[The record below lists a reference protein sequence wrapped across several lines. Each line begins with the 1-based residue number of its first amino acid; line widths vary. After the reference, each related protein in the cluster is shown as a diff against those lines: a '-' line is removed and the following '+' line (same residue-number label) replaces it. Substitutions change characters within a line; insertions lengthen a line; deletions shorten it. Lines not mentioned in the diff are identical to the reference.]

1 MHFMR
6 IEPRVAW
13 RLQNFQTGDVSS
25 FLLRTPE
32 NLGVPVFF
40 RVWHDNTGEG
50 DKAGWFLA
58 KVIVVDRQTKQWCV
72 AQQLFYFF
80 SLTISIMTTC
90 SYGSVCVYVQ
100 DERMTSSCACVRVLQ
115 VPVPGERVDGA

>member
-1 MHFMR
+1 MDGLFVALCTSCTLN
-6 IEPRVAW
+6 RVAW

-72 AQQLFYFF
+72 NAP
-80 SLTISIMTTC
+80 
-90 SYGSVCVYVQ
+90 
-100 DERMTSSCACVRVLQ
+100 A
-115 VPVPGERVDGA
+115 VPVVVLIFNAFIRVHVHVHVHE